1 MAAIGSG
8 INPALGRIDYS
19 PFLQGAQMAAQGRM
33 QGSAALTEGISQGF
47 QDYLKKREQNAILEG
62 KNNALLREISQNPQL
77 ASSPD
82 IQKYTSKM
90 AKGGPLTLNDN
101 IKLNAELTTTV
112 EAVRNRQEQE
122 RQQAYLKLQQDAAAI
137 NADRAAR
144 EKAEYTRRNTFQENI
159 IRIAKD
165 KPEVLQDPKMAVAAV
180 IDAGGNFEDA
190 QRIQGNAI
198 TQQQF
203 DLEKTQRQ
211 MEFAKRSLEL
221 AEAARRGEV
230 TGKEPDVQVVEKNG
244 VKVAYLLDAL
254 KQPIGQPHV
263 IAQGKPDEGS
273 LVESEAL
280 RYLVAEAK
288 GDTAGMARHMI
299 NIKSKVKNSELMG
312 EEQIRANY
320 IQPFAS
326 GGNEPLKV
334 QKVTPS
340 SAKPAPTA
348 EASAITQPANPTDAA
363 AVPPMLA
370 RTGTPF
376 AAPSAQ
382 AALASA
388 AAMPQMSQP
397 PKDMVIDESLLRGA
411 TSPRADANEAVA
423 NAMRRFG
430 YGVSEF
436 VTPSNWQGVSG
447 PSGAPFTFVNKTKL
461 NNLKSQ
467 LEALSNRQSETAKRL
482 RAQIKELESAK
493 R

>member
-8 INPALGRIDYS
+8 INPALGRVDYS

-33 QGSAALTEGISQGF
+33 QGSNALAEGVSQGF

-62 KNNALLREISQNPQL
+62 KNNALLRDISQNPQL
-77 ASSPD
+77 AASPE
-82 IQKYTSKM
+82 IQKYTAKM

-112 EAVRNRQEQE
+112 EAVKNRQEEQ
-122 RQQAYLKLQQDAAAI
+122 RQQAYLKLQQDSAAI
-137 NADRAAR
+137 NAERAAR

-159 IRIAKD
+159 IRLAREN
-165 KPEVLQDPKMAVAAV
+165 PEVLKDPTMSVRAVL
-180 IDAGGNFEDA
+180 DAGGNLEDA

-203 DLEKTQRQ
+203 ELEKTQRQ
-211 MEFAKRSLEL
+211 MDFSKRSLEL

-244 VKVAYLLDAL
+244 VRVAYLLDAL

-299 NIKSKVKNSELMG
+299 NIRSKVKNSELMG

-382 AALASA
+382 AAPASA

-397 PKDMVIDESLLRGA
+397 PKDMVIDESLLRGT

-430 YGVSEF
+430 YGVSELA
-436 VTPSNWQGVSG
+436 TPSNWQGVSG

-461 NNLKSQ
+461 SNLKSQ
-467 LEALSNRQSETAKRL
+467 LDALSNKQSETAKRL
-482 RAQIKELESAK
+482 RAQIKALESAK

>member
-1 MAAIGSG
+1 MAVFGST
-8 INPALGRIDYS
+8 INPALGRVDYS
-19 PFLQGAQMAAQGRM
+19 PLAQGMAQGGALAAQGM
-33 QGSAALTEGISQGF
+33 AAMGQGLSEGF
-47 QDYLKKREQNAILEG
+47 REYVKKREQNAILEG
-62 KNNALLREISQNPQL
+62 KNAALLREIGRDPML
-77 ASSPD
+77 ASNPE
-82 IQKYTSKM
+82 IQKYTAKM
-90 AKGGPLTLNDN
+90 AKGGGLTLNDN
-101 IKLNAELTTTV
+101 IKMHAELTTTA
-112 EAVRNRQEQE
+112 EAARMRQEE
-122 RQQAYLKLQQDAAAI
+122 KRQQDYLKLQQDAAAI
-137 NADRAAR
+137 NAERAAR

-263 IAQGKPDEGS
+263 IAQAKPDEGS

-299 NIKSKVKNSELMG
+299 NIRSKVKNSELMG

-326 GGNEPLKV
+326 GGNEPLRV

-397 PKDMVIDESLLRGA
+397 PKDMVIDESLLRGT

-430 YGVSEF
+430 YGVSELA
-436 VTPSNWQGVSG
+436 TPSNWQGVSG

-461 NNLKSQ
+461 SNLKSQ
-467 LEALSNRQSETAKRL
+467 LEALSNKQSETAKRL